1 MRADR
6 RVDAVLFDAGGVLV
20 TPDPAQTAI
29 ALSPLGGTLD
39 HARHVRAHWAG
50 IAALEARLLADGHD
64 TIDVPDWT
72 LYRRA
77 FAATAGVPAEHLDD
91 AIAALAAIFSSYLWT
106 HPLAEAVAAL
116 ARLHRAGVPMGVVSN
131 ATGQV
136 EHMLRY
142 RGVCQV
148 GAGAGVP
155 VVCVVDSQVVGVAKP
170 DPAIFTFALDA
181 LGLPAERVA
190 YVGDSVIND
199 VGGALAAGMVPLL
212 FDPFDDRAQLEGV
225 ERLRSLHELLA
236 LFE

>member
-1 MRADR
+1 VGAAR
-6 RVDAVLFDAGGVLV
+6 RIDAVLFDAGGVLV

-50 IAALEARLLADGHD
+50 IAGLEAQLLVDGHD

-77 FAATAGVPAEHLDD
+77 FAASVGVPDGRLDD
-91 AIAALAAIFSSYLWT
+91 AVIALGKIFSSYLWT

-148 GAGAGVP
+148 GVGAGVP
-155 VVCVVDSQVVGVAKP
+155 VACVVDSQVVGVAKP
-170 DPAIFTFALDA
+170 DPAIFRFALDV
-181 LGLPAERVA
+181 LGLLPERVA
-190 YVGDSVIND
+190 YVGDSVIHD

-225 ERLRSLHELLA
+225 ERLRSLHELVA
-236 LFE
+236 LFD